1 MFRAIKLWF
10 KDRNYYNQRKR
21 YLKLQTTFRKE
32 LKKQAKDFCPW
43 SGYYMHKMI
52 VTMLDF
58 YYKTYEAQD
67 CCWSE
72 SAWTGRI
79 AASLKE
85 VLEVA
90 ADLDKIDDLNEVE
103 LVNLAEKDGVTFS
116 DYVKQYEEKV
126 GYLMESEA
134 LYSGVAYSYLE
145 QKYTKAMYSLIGE
158 HLWEWMD

>member
-90 ADLDKIDDLNEVE
+90 ADLDKIDDLKAFKIARDIKEKIENELTYPGQIKVTVIREVRANEV
-103 LVNLAEKDGVTFS
+103 AK
-116 DYVKQYEEKV
+116 
-126 GYLMESEA
+126 
-134 LYSGVAYSYLE
+134 
-145 QKYTKAMYSLIGE
+145 
-158 HLWEWMD
+158 